1 MGRRIKR
8 ARALKNPGSYRYIM
22 RFCCIDIVQQI
33 KGKDKEKCSTKG
45 DMIWKSEQDLNGSY
59 FYTLI
64 YEDMTNVY
72 NS

>member
-1 MGRRIKR
+1 M
-8 ARALKNPGSYRYIM
+8 YIV
-22 RFCCIDIVQQI
+22 RQI

-45 DMIWKSEQDLNGSY
+45 DRIWRSEQDLNGSY

-64 YEDMTNVY
+64 YEDKTNVY

>member
-1 MGRRIKR
+1 MSQGNSKPRLTPLY
-8 ARALKNPGSYRYIM
+8 LK
-22 RFCCIDIVQQI
+22 RFCCMYMIRQI
-33 KGKDKEKCSTKG
+33 KGKCKENRSTKG